1 MSGATAEGVCGIC
14 GYALA
19 GLDRGRCPECGAPLR
34 VARAL
39 GPTPW
44 NQAPVRSLMGLA
56 PVLARPR
63 ATLSLPSQRGAV
75 NWLPALIFSGTILAA
90 TSVLWTVFKSVG
102 CSISMAIG
110 ESPRVG
116 WELLQRYFSQLP
128 QMVTYPAWWRVSVG
142 W

>member
-1 MSGATAEGVCGIC
+1 
-14 GYALA
+14 
-19 GLDRGRCPECGAPLR
+19 
-34 VARAL
+34 
-39 GPTPW
+39 
-44 NQAPVRSLMGLA
+44 MGLA

-128 QMVTYPAWWRVSVG
+128 FKHISHHLAGHPAALQHFSNRIPKRGLSLLRT
-142 W
+142 